1 MEAQFLKLGLTVDRQ
16 VATDQDVD
24 ELDNTQTFRCLPFTY
39 VQCLALL
46 VLRSAH
52 RNDANPDPDFLVR
65 CESEYQAC
73 FFM

>member
-16 VATDQDVD
+16 VATDQDVA
-24 ELDNTQTFRCLPFTY
+24 ELDNTKTFRCLPFTY
-39 VQCLALL
+39 VQCLVLL

-52 RNDANPDPDFLVR
+52 PNDANPDPDVLFDANPNIRLV
-65 CESEYQAC
+65 